1 MAAEEQKL
9 IDIYKFYNKCMKEKD
24 LKGFDEFST
33 KDFILVHMDGKVESR
48 AQYLDD
54 IKIGNLIYYNTTHD
68 SIKVEFKG
76 DDTAVLKG
84 KTQLDADPYHTGR
97 TIYRVESTCDFKK
110 INGKWMIIKV
120 TTHPY

>member
-9 IDIYKFYNKCMKEKD
+9 IDIYKFYNKCMREKD

-48 AQYLDD
+48 TQYLDD